1 MLARRCIFESYP
13 DERQIVAPFLVPTSP
28 SSPPPPLEYVGFQ
41 RIGETISL
49 VVPADPLCFQTTL
62 WHLESAGEDTFERGE
77 N

>member
-1 MLARRCIFESYP
+1 MLHFR
-13 DERQIVAPFLVPTSP
+13 IVSGRETNRGPVSRSHEPL
-28 SSPPPPLEYVGFQ
+28 SSPPFTPLEYVGFQ
-41 RIGETISL
+41 RIGETMSL